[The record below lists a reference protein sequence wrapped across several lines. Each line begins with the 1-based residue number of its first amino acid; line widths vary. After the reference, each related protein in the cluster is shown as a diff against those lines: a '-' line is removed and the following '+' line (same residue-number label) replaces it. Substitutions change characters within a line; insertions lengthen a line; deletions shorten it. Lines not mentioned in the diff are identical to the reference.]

1 MSAVDMVL
9 RVLAVAF
16 GVSLVVI
23 ALGSAIK
30 TVVLPRA
37 SVSFVTRWV
46 FLNVQHVFRVLARP
60 SLSLAK
66 RDRRLAWYSPL
77 GLIAT
82 LVAWLTLTLVG
93 FMFVFWGVE
102 HVSMRSAFVESGSAL
117 LTLGLTRPGSLPGAT
132 IAFIAAGIGLFLL
145 ALLITYL
152 PSIYAAFSRRELGV
166 TALEIRAGSPP
177 SGQTLIWRFWALQRM
192 EHLNGVWVEWE
203 RWFVDIEETHTS
215 LPAVVFFRSPQADH
229 HWVTAAGAVLDGAAL
244 AVSTVD
250 IERDVQ
256 AEFCLRAG
264 YLCLRRI
271 ADFYNFAHDAN
282 PQPDDPISITRSE
295 WDEAVATLE
304 EAGVPLKA
312 DRDQAWRDFSGWRV
326 NYDAVLLALANLTSA
341 PPAPWSSDRSGRPPS
356 QTEDVR
362 RRGGAPRGGSA
373 LIATPR
379 A

>member
-1 MSAVDMVL
+1 MDMTL
-9 RVLAVAF
+9 RIVAIAF
-16 GVSLVVI
+16 GAALVVV
-23 ALGSAIK
+23 ALASAIK

-37 SVSFVTRWV
+37 SVSIVTRAV
-46 FLNVQHVFRVLARP
+46 FLAVRRVFRVLARP
-60 SLSLAK
+60 SLPLAK

-77 GLIAT
+77 GLVAI
-82 LVAWLTLTLVG
+82 LVAWLTLTLAG
-93 FMFVFWGVE
+93 FTLIFWGVE
-102 HVSMRSAFVESGSAL
+102 HLSMREAFVESGSAL
-117 LTLGLTRPGSLPGAT
+117 LTLGLTRPGSLPGVSL
-132 IAFIAAGIGLFLL
+132 AFIEAGIGLFLL

-166 TALEIRAGSPP
+166 TALEIRAGAPP
-177 SGQTLIWRFWALQRM
+177 WGPTLIWRFWALQRM

-203 RWFVDIEETHTS
+203 RWFVDVEETHTS

-271 ADFYNFAHDAN
+271 ADYYNFAYN
-282 PQPDDPISITRSE
+282 PDPRPDDPISVTRSE
-295 WDEAVATLE
+295 WDDAVAYLE

-312 DRDQAWRDFSGWRV
+312 DREQAWRDFAGWRV

-341 PPAPWSSDRSGRPPS
+341 PPAPWSSDRSGARPMRPRLFGG
-356 QTEDVR
+356 TVEPPR
-362 RRGGAPRGGSA
+362 RRSLSA
-373 LIATPR
+373 TSPA
-379 A
+379 

>member
-1 MSAVDMVL
+1 MGRVDMTL
-9 RVLAVAF
+9 RILAVAF
-16 GVSLVVI
+16 GTALVVV
-23 ALGSAIK
+23 ALASAIK

-37 SVSFVTRWV
+37 TVSLVTRGV
-46 FLNVQHVFRVLARP
+46 FLTVQHVFRVLARP
-60 SLSLAK
+60 SLPLAK

-77 GLIAT
+77 GLVGI
-82 LVAWLTLTLVG
+82 LVTWLTLTLAG
-93 FMFVFWGVE
+93 FTLIFWGVE
-102 HVSMRSAFVESGSAL
+102 NLSMREAFVESGSAL
-117 LTLGLTRPGSLPGAT
+117 LTLGLTRPGSLPGVSL
-132 IAFIAAGIGLFLL
+132 AFIEAGIGLFLL

-177 SGQTLIWRFWALQRM
+177 WGPTLIWRFWALQRM

-229 HWVTAAGAVLDGAAL
+229 HWITAAGAVLDGAAL

-271 ADFYNFAHDAN
+271 ADYYSFAHNPD
-282 PQPDDPISITRSE
+282 PQPDDPISVTRSE
-295 WDEAVATLE
+295 WDDAVAYLE

-312 DRDQAWRDFSGWRV
+312 DREQAWRDFAGWRV
-326 NYDAVLLALANLTSA
+326 NYDTVLLALANLTSA
-341 PPAPWSSDRSGRPPS
+341 PPAPWSSDRSGARQMRP
-356 QTEDVR
+356 R
-362 RRGGAPRGGSA
+362 LFGGTVSLPDDAR
-373 LIATPR
+373 
-379 A
+379 

>member
-16 GVSLVVI
+16 GASLVVI

-166 TALEIRAGSPP
+166 TALEVNRTEGSEVLLA
-177 SGQTLIWRFWALQRM
+177 SD
-192 EHLNGVWVEWE
+192 VEEARE
-203 RWFVDIEETHTS
+203 R
-215 LPAVVFFRSPQADH
+215 
-229 HWVTAAGAVLDGAAL
+229 L
-244 AVSTVD
+244 AVSGTHV
-250 IERDVQ
+250 
-256 AEFCLRAG
+256 
-264 YLCLRRI
+264 
-271 ADFYNFAHDAN
+271 
-282 PQPDDPISITRSE
+282 
-295 WDEAVATLE
+295 
-304 EAGVPLKA
+304 
-312 DRDQAWRDFSGWRV
+312 
-326 NYDAVLLALANLTSA
+326 LALVDLAA
-341 PPAPWSSDRSGRPPS
+341 V
-356 QTEDVR
+356 VR
-362 RRGGAPRGGSA
+362 ERFEGLARVAG
-373 LIATPR
+373 I
-379 A
+379 

>member
-1 MSAVDMVL
+1 MGHVDMTL
-9 RVLAVAF
+9 RIVAIAF
-16 GVSLVVI
+16 GTALVVV
-23 ALGSAIK
+23 ALASAIK

-37 SVSFVTRWV
+37 SVSIVTRGV
-46 FLNVQHVFRVLARP
+46 FLAVGRVFRVFARP
-60 SLSLAK
+60 SLALAK

-77 GLIAT
+77 GLVAI
-82 LVAWLTLTLVG
+82 LVAWLTLTLAG
-93 FMFVFWGVE
+93 FTLIFWGVE
-102 HVSMRSAFVESGSAL
+102 NLSMREAFVESGSAL
-117 LTLGLTRPGSLPGAT
+117 LTLGLTRPGSLPGVSL
-132 IAFIAAGIGLFLL
+132 AFIEAGIGLFLL

-166 TALEIRAGSPP
+166 TALEIRAGAPP
-177 SGQTLIWRFWALQRM
+177 WGPTLIWRFWALQRM

-229 HWVTAAGAVLDGAAL
+229 HWITAAGAVLDGAAL

-271 ADFYNFAHDAN
+271 ADYYSFAHN
-282 PQPDDPISITRSE
+282 PDPRPDDPISVTRSE
-295 WDEAVATLE
+295 WEDAVAYLE

-312 DRDQAWRDFSGWRV
+312 DREQAWRDFAGWRV
-326 NYDAVLLALANLTSA
+326 NYDTVLLALANLTSA
-341 PPAPWSSDRSGRPPS
+341 PPAPWSSDRSGSRPMRP
-356 QTEDVR
+356 R
-362 RRGGAPRGGSA
+362 LFGGTVELPDDAR
-373 LIATPR
+373 
-379 A
+379 